1 MQDSVKLLKCISQN
15 KHSGMEIFAQCLI
28 YYFQRNY
35 FLLEKQMTPY
45 KNRNNDFIIPII
57 E

>member
-15 KHSGMEIFAQCLI
+15 KHSGMEIFAHCLI